1 MKLPTY
7 GNYAIV
13 RNAGELRDA
22 MADILCGHII
32 WERGGTIYLYV
43 RHLNKWLR
51 EKYVLF
57 GEDKETDE
65 EVTGRMAYQ
74 KFYSYCG
81 KDEVERMKLIL
92 PRIDAWDSVEQLHY
106 SNVFHA
112 GEKIEKRIYE
122 FDANSSFTYGIYGL
136 PKGFEKLK
144 EYTAT
149 LYSKKE
155 NAEDAITRSR
165 YKNLQNF
172 LVGYFARVSGFVST
186 RSNIIDISNNNIGER
201 MREVVENKGTV
212 YISNTDSIIT
222 DDYGADIMGKYLGT
236 AAGDFKLK
244 GTFDRL
250 YYRSSNCYQIGDK
263 VVWSGAKYFAR
274 KNTDF
279 FKDRIA
285 EQKGS
290 LIEGYDF
297 VIPEEGSKR
306 VKKCRVKFGSIEV
319 SIYNSIGE
327 LVGKKEYRI
336 E

>member
-22 MADILCGHII
+22 MSDILCGHII

-155 NAEDAITRSR
+155 SAEDAVTRSK

-201 MREVVENKGTV
+201 MREVVENKGIV

-250 YYRSSNCYQIGDK
+250 YYRSSNCYQIGDR

>member
-7 GNYAIV
+7 SNCAIV
-13 RNAGELRDA
+13 HNAGELRNA
-22 MADILCGHII
+22 MSDILCGHII
-32 WERGGTIYLYV
+32 WERGGTIYLYT

-74 KFYSYCG
+74 KFYGYCG
-81 KDEVERMKLIL
+81 KDEVEKMKLIL
-92 PRIDAWDSVEQLHY
+92 PRIEAWDSVEQLHY

-155 NAEDAITRSR
+155 SAVDAVERSK

-201 MREVVENKGTV
+201 MREVIENKGTV
-212 YISNTDSIIT
+212 YISNTDSIVT
-222 DDYGADIMGKYLGT
+222 DDYGADVMGKYLGK
-236 AAGDFKLK
+236 AAGQFKLK

-250 YYRSSNCYQIGDK
+250 FYKSSNCYQIGND
-263 VVWSGAKYFAR
+263 VVWSGVKYFAR

-279 FKDRIA
+279 FADRIA
-285 EQKGS
+285 EQEGS

-297 VIPEEGSKR
+297 TIPEEGSNR
-306 VKKCRVKFGSIEV
+306 VKKCRVKYGVIEV
-319 SIYNSIGE
+319 SIYNTIGE
-327 LVGKKEYRI
+327 LVEEKEYRI

>member
-1 MKLPTY
+1 MKLPNY

-13 RNAGELRDA
+13 HNSGELKRA
-22 MADILCGHII
+22 MNDILCGHII

-57 GEDKETDE
+57 GEDKQTDE

-81 KDEVERMKLIL
+81 KEEVERMKLIL
-92 PRIDAWDSVEQLHY
+92 PKIDAWDSVEQLHY
-106 SNVFHA
+106 SNVFHS
-112 GEKIEKRIYE
+112 GEKIRKNIYE

-144 EYTAT
+144 EYTET
-149 LYSKKE
+149 LYQKKQE
-155 NAEDAITRSR
+155 AVDAVTRSK

-186 RSNIIDISNNNIGER
+186 RSNIIDISNNNIGDR
-201 MREVVENKGTV
+201 MREVNDKKGTV

-222 DDYGADIMGKYLGT
+222 DDYGADVMAKYMGSN
-236 AAGDFKLK
+236 AGQFKLK
-244 GTFDRL
+244 GTYDRL
-250 YYRSSNCYQIGDK
+250 YYRSSNCYQLGND
-263 VVWSGAKYFAR
+263 VVWSGVKYFA
-274 KNTDF
+274 KINTDF
-279 FKDRIA
+279 FEDRIA
-285 EQKGS
+285 EQRGS

-297 VIPEEGSKR
+297 VVPEEGSKR
-306 VKKCRVKFGSIEV
+306 VKKCRVRFGVIDV
-319 SIYNSIGE
+319 FIYNEIGE
-327 LVGKKEYRI
+327 LVGQKEYKI